1 MADLA
6 PHKELVE
13 VLRAN
18 FNDRTIS
25 PDRHV
30 HTIARDAEPDASFLL
45 MPAWQD
51 TRGKMHSESFIGMK
65 TVLVM
70 PGNAT
75 RNQPTV
81 QASYQLFDGENGRLL
96 GLLDGSELTL
106 RRTAAASALA
116 ASYLARTDAE
126 NLLMVGA
133 GALAPHL
140 IAAHASVRPIRSV
153 VIYNRNKDKA
163 RQLVKKV
170 SATGLSAKI
179 AKDLRSE
186 VAQADIVSCATTSMD
201 PIILGKWLKPG
212 VHLDLVGAFT
222 PKMRETDAEAI
233 SAADVYVDTRDGA
246 SAEAGDL
253 IQAASEGQF
262 AFADIKA
269 DLFELTANK
278 TPGRTADQQI
288 TLFKSCGA
296 ALEDLACAIYIY
308 KQDLAKPD
316 NLL

>member
-1 MADLA
+1 MA
-6 PHKELVE
+6 
-13 VLRAN
+13 R
-18 FNDRTIS
+18 ND
-25 PDRHV
+25 
-30 HTIARDAEPDASFLL
+30 EPDASFLL

-51 TRGKMHSESFIGMK
+51 ANGKTSLETFIGMK

-70 PGNAT
+70 PGNAA

-81 QASYQLFDGENGRLL
+81 QATYQLFDGENGRLL
-96 GLLDGSELTL
+96 ALLDGTELTL

-116 ASYLARTDAE
+116 ASYLARKDAQ

-140 IAAHASVRPIRSV
+140 IAAHTGVRPITSV
-153 VIYNRNKDKA
+153 TIYNRSMDKA
-163 RQLVKKV
+163 RQLARKI
-170 SATGLSAKI
+170 SATGLSARI
-179 AKDLRSE
+179 AKDLPGE
-186 VAQADIVSCATTSMD
+186 VAQADIVSCATTSME

-222 PKMRETDAEAI
+222 PQMRETDAEAV
-233 SAADVYVDTRDGA
+233 SVADIFVDTREGA
-246 SAEAGDL
+246 TCEAGDL

-278 TPGRTADQQI
+278 TAGRTTDRQI